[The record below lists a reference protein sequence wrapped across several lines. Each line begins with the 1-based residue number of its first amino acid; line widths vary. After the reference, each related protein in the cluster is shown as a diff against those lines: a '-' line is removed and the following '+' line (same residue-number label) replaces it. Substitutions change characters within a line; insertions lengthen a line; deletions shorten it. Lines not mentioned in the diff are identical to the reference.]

1 MVDITHK
8 NTTLRIAVASAIVTV
23 SADETIAAIKE
34 GRVPKG
40 DVFEMSK
47 AAGLLGVK
55 KTPELLPDCHPI
67 PIEYT
72 GFSFEID
79 GRQINIRCEVK
90 TIYKTGVEVEAMHGA
105 SIAALNMYDMLKP
118 IDKGV
123 EIGSIK
129 LLSKKGGK
137 SDLKA
142 SGTGLKGGVVICSDS
157 VSAEKAEDRTGLS
170 IQKRLIGLGLAC
182 EGVEVVP
189 DEKEGIAAKLSS
201 LSDAGC
207 DLIVFSGGTGAAPR
221 DVTFEALSPLIEK
234 RLSGVE
240 EAMRSYGQARTPVA
254 MFSRSLAGI
263 YKNAIVLALPGS
275 MAGATDS
282 FNAVMPTLLHLIEV
296 IQGKRHD

>member
-40 DVFEMSK
+40 DVLEMSK

-79 GRQINIRCEVK
+79 GRQINILCEVK

>member
-8 NTTLRIAVASAIVTV
+8 NTTLRIAVASATVTV
-23 SADETIAAIKE
+23 SSEATIKAIKE
-34 GRVPKG
+34 GCVPKG

-72 GFSFEID
+72 GFSFEIN
-79 GRQINIRCEVK
+79 GLQIQIQCEVK
-90 TIYKTGVEVEAMHGA
+90 TIYKTGVEVEAMQGA

-118 IDKGV
+118 LDKQV

-137 SDLKA
+137 SDLK
-142 SGTGLKGGVVICSDS
+142 TTTNGLKAGVVICSDS
-157 VSAEKAEDRTGLS
+157 VFAKKAEDHTGMA
-170 IQKRLIGLGLAC
+170 IQKRLIGLGLEC
-182 EGVEVVP
+182 EGIKVVP
-189 DEKEGIAAKLSS
+189 DDKEAITSQLVALAT
-201 LSDAGC
+201 AEC

-221 DVTFEALSPLIEK
+221 DVTFEALNPLIEK
-234 RLSGVE
+234 RLLGVE

-263 YKNAIVLALPGS
+263 YKQSIVLALPGS
-275 MAGATDS
+275 TAGAADS
-282 FNAVMPTLLHLIEV
+282 LNAVLPTLLHLIEV

>member
-79 GRQINIRCEVK
+79 GRQIHILCEVK

-142 SGTGLKGGVVICSDS
+142 SGSGLKGGVVICSDS
-157 VSAEKAEDRTGLS
+157 VSAEKAEDRTGLA

-201 LSDAGC
+201 LFDAGC

-275 MAGATDS
+275 TAGATDS
-282 FNAVMPTLLHLIEV
+282 LNAVMPTLLHLIEV

>member
-1 MVDITHK
+1 
-8 NTTLRIAVASAIVTV
+8 
-23 SADETIAAIKE
+23 
-34 GRVPKG
+34 
-40 DVFEMSK
+40 
-47 AAGLLGVK
+47 
-55 KTPELLPDCHPI
+55 
-67 PIEYT
+67 
-72 GFSFEID
+72 
-79 GRQINIRCEVK
+79 
-90 TIYKTGVEVEAMHGA
+90 MHGA

-275 MAGATDS
+275 TAGATDS

>member
-8 NTTLRIAVASAIVTV
+8 NTTLRIAVASATVTV
-23 SADETIAAIKE
+23 SSEATIKAIKE
-34 GRVPKG
+34 GCVPKG

-72 GFSFEID
+72 GFSFEIN
-79 GRQINIRCEVK
+79 GLQIQIQCEVK

-118 IDKGV
+118 LDKQV

-137 SDLKA
+137 SDLK
-142 SGTGLKGGVVICSDS
+142 TTTNGLKAGVVICSDS
-157 VSAEKAEDRTGLS
+157 VSAKKAEDRTGMA
-170 IQKRLIGLGLAC
+170 IQKRLIGLGLEC
-182 EGVEVVP
+182 EGIKVVP
-189 DEKEGIAAKLSS
+189 DDKEAITSQLVALAN
-201 LSDAGC
+201 AEC
-207 DLIVFSGGTGAAPR
+207 NLIVFSGGTGAAPR
-221 DVTFEALSPLIEK
+221 DVTFEALNPLIEK
-234 RLSGVE
+234 RLLGVE

-263 YKNAIVLALPGS
+263 YKQSIVLALPGS
-275 MAGATDS
+275 TAGATDS
-282 FNAVMPTLLHLIEV
+282 LNAVLPTLLHLIEV

>member
-79 GRQINIRCEVK
+79 GRQINILCEVK

-275 MAGATDS
+275 TAGATDS

>member
-40 DVFEMSK
+40 DVLEMSK

-79 GRQINIRCEVK
+79 GRQINILCEVK

-275 MAGATDS
+275 TAGATDS

>member
-79 GRQINIRCEVK
+79 GRQIHILCEVK

-157 VSAEKAEDRTGLS
+157 VSAEKAEDRTGLA

-221 DVTFEALSPLIEK
+221 DVTYEALSPLIEK

-275 MAGATDS
+275 TAGATES
-282 FNAVMPTLLHLIEV
+282 LNAVMPTLLHLIEV